1 MTMHRK
7 GRYQNVEVKIWH
19 DEKFISLS
27 TEGKLLFLYVLTCPH
42 SNALGAYI
50 LKKGYIVEDL
60 KWPLVKV
67 TQTLSELGRK
77 GLVAYDEA
85 VSLVVVNKYLEHNPP
100 SNTNQCKNLVI
111 LFYGLPKSKILLPV
125 SNYLEAITERFHI
138 HFETITKPD
147 TDTEEQGIV
156 HASNSHE
163 TLSDPFHGSRETLSK
178 PDTDTDTDT
187 DTETEKENIV
197 HESTDPV
204 GSDGPPP
211 VSVVKKLVN
220 LWNEKAPRE
229 LPRVR
234 LPVSPARER
243 AIRSALKHHPLE
255 WWGDLFESLRDCP
268 FLLGRNDRGWVA
280 NIDFALRR
288 WEKISEGGYRE
299 KRKKGVIEEWL
310 AEEEARAK
318 HEDELSVD

>member
-1 MTMHRK
+1 MNKK
-7 GRYQNVEVKIWH
+7 GRYQNIEVKIWH

-27 TEGKLLFLYVLTCPH
+27 PDGKLLFLYILTCPH
-42 SNALGAYI
+42 SNALGAYV
-50 LKKGYIVEDL
+50 LKKGYIAEDL
-60 KWPLVKV
+60 KWSTAKV
-67 TQTLSELGRK
+67 SQTLSELFRK
-77 GLVAYDEA
+77 GFVTYDETT
-85 VSLVVVNKYLEHNPP
+85 SVVVVDKFLKHNPP
-100 SNTNQCKNLVI
+100 GNPNQCKNLVI

-125 SNYLEAITERFHI
+125 YNHL
-138 HFETITKPD
+138 
-147 TDTEEQGIV
+147 
-156 HASNSHE
+156 
-163 TLSDPFHGSRETLSK
+163 ETLSK
-178 PDTDTDTDT
+178 RFRIPFETHSKPETVTE
-187 DTETEKENIV
+187 TETEKEKRQGIV

-204 GSDGPPP
+204 GSDRPTP
-211 VSVVKKLVN
+211 VSLVKKLVN

-255 WWGDLFESLRDCP
+255 WWGDLFESLHDCP

-280 NIDFALRR
+280 NIDFAMRR

-310 AEEEARAK
+310 EEEEAKAK
-318 HEDELSVD
+318 HEDGLSVV